1 MIFFLSHFINIWES
15 SFLKTHNY
23 PKHWLLSSYLRCTLA
38 PFSCLPIVITKS
50 SKDWEGEKIEE
61 TIPPARATK
70 SRNRRDRG
78 GDQQQL
84 GAVF

>member
-1 MIFFLSHFINIWES
+1 
-15 SFLKTHNY
+15 
-23 PKHWLLSSYLRCTLA
+23 
-38 PFSCLPIVITKS
+38 LPIVITKS

-84 GAVF
+84 VVVVQ